1 MLKLL
6 GRSIRDFRAAYQKL
20 LLFEYLYMLITSF
33 VIIPVITFIFNR
45 VLTVVGS
52 GTLLNS
58 EVYQIGSTYE
68 GVLGLIMIGLVA
80 SFALFIELSV
90 LVIMVQQRYFGK
102 NIAISDA
109 LFTTLR
115 QTPRLLGFGIVQLL
129 FFLLILIPFIES
141 PLSES
146 FYALFNVPIFLE
158 SRVLNASVTMTMVYI
173 LLLLILLYT
182 VLRWIFVLHFIML
195 EGKSITEAIRSSLL
209 LTSGRRLQL
218 FLMLFLVNALVI
230 GAGFGTLSLL
240 SALPSWL
247 DINILMAFTNHYSL
261 TLSTILT
268 YMFALLLMPVNIIFL
283 TRLFYY
289 FGHNKGVKAIDRL
302 DIRPSLLG
310 RWENRIA
317 VLLKNQKRTRLMYVA
332 AAAIYLG
339 LAIFVGLRSNES
351 LVYAKW
357 SVLISAHRGDA
368 EAAPENSLPSITS
381 AIEKGFQ
388 SVELDVQ
395 LTRDGV
401 AVLHH
406 DYNLKRMAGVQERVS
421 DLTYDELRLLTIGQD
436 AEMTNIP
443 IPMLSEALA
452 EAKGRIKLLLDL
464 KPYGPSEELVQEVVG
479 LVKQFEMEEDVYI
492 QSFDSYTL
500 MHIRTLAPD
509 IKIGQILYIALGNLS
524 DLDVDFYTIEKV
536 MLTKTLV
543 DQAHADGRE
552 VWVWT
557 VNSERNLKEVLKFQI
572 DGIVTDYP
580 LLAQSIVELNL

>member
-6 GRSIRDFRAAYQKL
+6 GRSIRDFRASYKKL

-52 GTLLNS
+52 GRLLNG

-80 SFALFIELSV
+80 SFALFIELCV
-90 LVIMVQQRYFGK
+90 LVIMVQQRLIGK
-102 NIAISDA
+102 SVAISDA
-109 LFTTLR
+109 VLTTLR
-115 QTPRLLGFGIVQLL
+115 QTPRLFGFGIVQLL
-129 FFLLILIPFIES
+129 FFLLVLIPFIES

-146 FYALFNVPIFLE
+146 FYALFNVPIFLQ
-158 SRVLNASVTMTMVYI
+158 SRVLNASAAMTVVYV
-173 LLLLILLYT
+173 LLLIFLLYT

-195 EGKSITEAIRSSLL
+195 EGKTITEAISSSLI
-209 LTSGRRLQL
+209 LTRGRRLQL
-218 FLMLFLVNALVI
+218 FFMLFAVNALVI

-247 DINILMAFTNHYSL
+247 DINVLLAFTNHYSL

-268 YMFALLLMPVNIIFL
+268 YMFALLIMPVNIIFL

-289 FGHNKGVKAIDRL
+289 FGHNKGVKMTDRL
-302 DIRPSLLG
+302 NIRPSWLG
-310 RWENRIA
+310 RLENRA
-317 VLLKNQKRTRLMYVA
+317 ADYMKNQKRTRLLYGA
-332 AAAIYLG
+332 AAAIYLS
-339 LAIFVGLRSNES
+339 LALFVGFKSNES

-357 SVLISAHRGDA
+357 SVLISAHRGDS
-368 EAAPENSLPSITS
+368 EAVPENSLLSVTS
-381 AIEKGFQ
+381 AIEKGIQ

-395 LTRDGV
+395 LTKDGV

-406 DYNLKRMAGVQERVS
+406 DYSLRRMAGIPESVS
-421 DLTYDELRLLTIGQD
+421 DLTYDELSRLSIGQD
-436 AEMTNIP
+436 ADLADIR

-452 EAKGRIKLLLDL
+452 EAKGRIKLLIDL
-464 KPYGPSEELVQEVVG
+464 KPYGPGEELVREVVT
-479 LVKQFEMEEDVYI
+479 LVQQFEMEQDVYI
-492 QSFDSYTL
+492 QSFDGDTL
-500 MHIRTLAPD
+500 KLIRTMEPD
-509 IKIGQILYIALGNLS
+509 IRIGQILYFALGDLS
-524 DLDVDFYTIEKV
+524 ELDVDFYTIEKV
-536 MLTKTLV
+536 MLTKAFV
-543 DQAHADGRE
+543 ERAHADGRE

-580 LLAQSIVELNL
+580 VLAQSLVELDL

>member
-1 MLKLL
+1 MLRLL
-6 GRSIRDFRAAYQKL
+6 GRSIRDFRASYKKL
-20 LLFEYLYMLITSF
+20 LLFEYLYMLLTSF

-52 GTLLNS
+52 GSLLNS
-58 EVYQIGSTYE
+58 EVYQIGYTYE
-68 GVLGLIMIGLVA
+68 GVIGLIMIGLVA
-80 SFALFIELSV
+80 SFALFIELCV
-90 LVIMVQQRYFGK
+90 LVIMVQQRYFAK
-102 NIAISDA
+102 EIAISDA
-109 LFTTLR
+109 FFTTLR

-141 PLSES
+141 PLSQS
-146 FYALFNVPIFLE
+146 FYALFNVPIFLQN
-158 SRVLNASVTMTMVYI
+158 RVLDAPFTMTLVYV
-173 LLLLILLYT
+173 LLLLVLLYT

-195 EGKSITEAIRSSLL
+195 EGKSITEAIRSSLI
-209 LTSGRRLQL
+209 LTRGRRLQM

-247 DINILMAFTNHYSL
+247 DINVLMAFTNHYSL

-268 YMFALLLMPVNIIFL
+268 YMFALLIMPVNIIFL

-302 DIRPSLLG
+302 NIRPSWIG
-310 RWENRIA
+310 RLENRIA
-317 VLLKNQKRTRLMYVA
+317 VYLKKQKKTRLLYGAV
-332 AAAIYLG
+332 AAIYLG
-339 LAIFVGLRSNES
+339 LAIFVGLKSNES

-357 SVLISAHRGDA
+357 NVLISAHRGDA
-368 EAAPENSLPSITS
+368 EAAPENSLPSIIA

-388 SVELDVQ
+388 SVEIDVQ

-401 AVLHH
+401 AVLNH
-406 DYNLKRMAGVQERVS
+406 DYNLKRMAGVPDRVP
-421 DLTYDELRLLTIGQD
+421 DLTYDELRKLAIGQD
-436 AEMTNIP
+436 AEMADIP
-443 IPMLSEALA
+443 IPMLSEVLA

-464 KPYGPSEELVQEVVG
+464 KPYGPSEELAEEVVK
-479 LVKQFEMEEDVYI
+479 LVHQFEMEEDVYI

-500 MHIRTLAPD
+500 QLIREIAPD
-509 IKIGQILYIALGNLS
+509 VKIGQILYFALGDLS
-524 DLDVDFYTIEKV
+524 RLDVDFYTIEQV
-536 MLTKTLV
+536 MLTKPLV
-543 DQAHADGRE
+543 EQAHADGRE

-557 VNSERNLKEVLKFQI
+557 VNTERNLKEVLKFQI

-580 LLAQSIVELNL
+580 QLAQSIVELNL

>member
-6 GRSIRDFRAAYQKL
+6 GRSIRDFRASYQKL
-20 LLFEYLYMLITSF
+20 LLFEYLYMLLTSF

-158 SRVLNASVTMTMVYI
+158 SKVLNASVTMTMVYV
-173 LLLLILLYT
+173 LLLLALLYT

-195 EGKSITEAIRSSLL
+195 EGKSITEAIRSSLM
-209 LTSGRRLQL
+209 LTRGRRLQL

-247 DINILMAFTNHYSL
+247 NINILMAFTNHYSL

-268 YMFALLLMPVNIIFL
+268 YMFALLIMPVNIIFL

-302 DIRPSLLG
+302 NIRPSLLG
-310 RWENRIA
+310 RLENRIA
-317 VLLKNQKRTRLMYVA
+317 VFLKNQRRTRLMYGA

-368 EAAPENSLPSITS
+368 EAAPENSLPSIAS
-381 AIEKGFQ
+381 AIEKGVQ

-395 LTRDGV
+395 LTKDGV

-406 DYNLKRMAGVQERVS
+406 DYNLTRMAGVQERVT
-421 DLTYDELRLLTIGQD
+421 DLTYDELRQLAIGQD
-436 AEMTNIP
+436 AEMNDIP

-500 MHIRTLAPD
+500 MLIRTLAPD
-509 IKIGQILYIALGNLS
+509 IKIGQILYFALGNLS
-524 DLDVDFYTIEKV
+524 DLDVDFYTVEKV

-557 VNSERNLKEVLKFQI
+557 VNSERNMKEVLKFQI

-580 LLAQSIVELNL
+580 QLAQSIVELNL